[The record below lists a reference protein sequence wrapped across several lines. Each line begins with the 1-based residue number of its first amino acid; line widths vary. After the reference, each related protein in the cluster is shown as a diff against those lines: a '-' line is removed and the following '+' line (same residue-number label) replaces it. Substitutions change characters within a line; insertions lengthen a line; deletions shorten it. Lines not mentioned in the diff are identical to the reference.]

1 MHTRGDASLVDFPQ
15 MIQISMN
22 AAQIHENQRVMLEN
36 ITGTHAK
43 GPQ

>member
-1 MHTRGDASLVDFPQ
+1 MHTRGDASLVGFPH
-15 MIQISMN
+15 MIQTSKS
-22 AAQIHENQRVMLEN
+22 AAQSHENERFILEN